1 MYMHFN
7 AWGNKRRR
15 TLEEVLNA
23 HTTGRRTFWEVY
35 SGDALLAQTFAEN
48 EWTVRTFDIANG
60 WDFEVAATRR
70 AFLELQDAE
79 CPDFIWYAPPCK
91 KWSTLQNLNLH
102 PLEQIEA
109 LEAERD
115 FLEATHLTM
124 CKKSFMKQ
132 KREGRHAGLEH
143 PRYALSW
150 KTRTMKSFEAD
161 GHESLLDQC
170 EFNTR
175 LPDHQGVWQL
185 IKKPTRLRWSA
196 YQPAQEMSVLC
207 QGNHEHLP
215 IEGSSPKIGNR
226 ARASGSYQ

>member
-1 MYMHFN
+1 M
-7 AWGNKRRR
+7 
-15 TLEEVLNA
+15 
-23 HTTGRRTFWEVY
+23 
-35 SGDALLAQTFAEN
+35 
-48 EWTVRTFDIANG
+48 
-60 WDFEVAATRR
+60 DFEVAATRR

-79 CPDFIWYAPPCK
+79 CPDFIWFAPPCK

-102 PLEQIEA
+102 TLEQIEP

-150 KTRTMKSFEAD
+150 KTTTMKSFEAD

-196 YQPAQEMSVLC
+196 YQPAQEMYVLC

>member
-102 PLEQIEA
+102 TLEQIEP
-109 LEAERD
+109 L
-115 FLEATHLTM
+115 
-124 CKKSFMKQ
+124 K
-132 KREGRHAGLEH
+132 
-143 PRYALSW
+143 LSVTFW
-150 KTRTMKSFEAD
+150 K
-161 GHESLLDQC
+161 
-170 EFNTR
+170 
-175 LPDHQGVWQL
+175 P
-185 IKKPTRLRWSA
+185 PT
-196 YQPAQEMSVLC
+196 
-207 QGNHEHLP
+207 
-215 IEGSSPKIGNR
+215 
-226 ARASGSYQ
+226 